1 MITLIYGAN
10 VFRAPSVKLINRVQ
24 INRNLI
30 KA

>member
-1 MITLIYGAN
+1 MITLIYGAS
-10 VFRAPSVKLINRVQ
+10 VFRAHSVKLINRVQ